1 MSCMREARPG
11 GRQVPVT
18 TQVTARHPVLVLPL
32 AAVLA
37 ALTAL
42 LAAAS
47 VPLYAM
53 THQNWLVNGIGNL
66 VVGVLFAVVGVVIV
80 RRQPRN
86 AIGWLLLI
94 APAGSQLLPADAAS
108 YALLAYRL
116 GRRLPFGAV
125 ALLLEYS
132 WAVAALLVL
141 LIILLFPDGHVP
153 SPRWRPVLWF
163 YLALVALLAGSVYAV
178 ARRGYR

>member
-1 MSCMREARPG
+1 MSCMQEARPG

-18 TQVTARHPVLVLPL
+18 TQVTARHSVLVLPL

-37 ALTAL
+37 VLTAL

-53 THQNWLVNGIGNL
+53 THQNWLVNGIGNI
-66 VVGVLFAVVGVVIV
+66 VVAVLFAVVGFIIV

-86 AIGWLLLI
+86 AIGWILLI

-116 GRRLPFGAV
+116 GRRL
-125 ALLLEYS
+125 
-132 WAVAALLVL
+132 AAT
-141 LIILLFPDGHVP
+141 
-153 SPRWRPVLWF
+153 R
-163 YLALVALLAGSVYAV
+163 AGGMPA
-178 ARRGYR
+178 

>member
-1 MSCMREARPG
+1 MLEAQPRAGPIP
-11 GRQVPVT
+11 VPAEVA
-18 TQVTARHPVLVLPL
+18 ARRFGVASSAA
-32 AAVLA
+32 AAVLVVVA
-37 ALTAL
+37 VL

-53 THQNWLVNGIGNL
+53 THQNVLVNGGQNIA
-66 VVGVLFAVVGVVIV
+66 VAVLFSAVGFVIV

-86 AIGWLLLI
+86 AIGWILLI

-141 LIILLFPDGHVP
+141 LIILLFP
-153 SPRWRPVLWF
+153 
-163 YLALVALLAGSVYAV
+163 
-178 ARRGYR
+178 